1 MTVGPVEAAL
11 SGKCA
16 VVTGASR
23 GIGRATAVALA
34 RAGASVVLAARDEV
48 ALKEAAAEV
57 AEARRQAYSWSGGDA
72 ADDRGVADRGVADG
86 EMADGEVAV
95 VVGDICDGAHR
106 QEIVD
111 TAVAR
116 FGSID
121 ILVNN
126 VGGGTAGGITELDAD
141 GLNAAFH
148 LNVTTAYD
156 MTRRALPNLREG
168 DGGSVVMMSSRAA
181 SSTGAGRIAYGTAKA
196 ALSHLTRLLAT
207 ELAPLVRVNAIE
219 PGPVDTGLLTAAL
232 TSAEVRAV
240 FDGIPMGRAGLPE
253 EIAAAVVYLA
263 SPASAWT
270 TGSVLRI
277 DGGRP

>member
-1 MTVGPVEAAL
+1 MAESEPVL

-16 VVTGASR
+16 IVTGASQ

-34 RAGASVVLAARDEV
+34 RAGASVVVSARDAAASASVVAEVSNAGGSGVAVAGDILAAE
-48 ALKEAAAEV
+48 
-57 AEARRQAYSWSGGDA
+57 
-72 ADDRGVADRGVADG
+72 
-86 EMADGEVAV
+86 
-95 VVGDICDGAHR
+95 HR
-106 QEIVD
+106 QQLVD
-111 TAVAR
+111 TAVEF
-116 FGSID
+116 FGAID

-126 VGGGTAGGITELDAD
+126 VGGGTAGGIEELDAD
-141 GLNAAFH
+141 GLDAAFH

-156 MTRRALPNLREG
+156 LTRRALPYLREG

-181 SSTGAGRIAYGTAKA
+181 SSTGLGRIAYGTAKA

-232 TSAEVRAV
+232 SSAEVRAV
-240 FDGIPMGRAGLPE
+240 FDGIPTGRAGRPE

-263 SPASAWT
+263 SPVSAWT
-270 TGSVLRI
+270 TGTVLRL